1 MESDFVAPEELATRF
16 RSKRDLYT
24 VLTVDCKNLPTIH
37 EFSGVISTFL

>member
-1 MESDFVAPEELATRF
+1 MESNFVAPEELATRF

-24 VLTVDCKNLPTIH
+24 VLTVDCKHLPTIH